1 MASTFDLNLTQPFLT
16 KERVDPKDQDDHSI
30 VFKHLILYM
39 NATPSKT
46 FVLVLFLHSKVLVLD
61 YRSASSIFVALSA
74 KFEFHTI
81 FMGIAY
87 NSPKFT
93 SISLHLS
100 NLISINSV

>member
-46 FVLVLFLHSKVLVLD
+46 FVLEVLFLHSKVLVLD
-61 YRSASSIFVALSA
+61 YRSVSSIFVALSA
-74 KFEFHTI
+74 KI
-81 FMGIAY
+81 
-87 NSPKFT
+87 
-93 SISLHLS
+93 
-100 NLISINSV
+100 